1 MEFFDTSIV
10 EQIEMKMIRSSQFA
24 VRDRFQR
31 TSDEDNCLIASI
43 REHGLLQPILIRP
56 LSHGFEIVAGHRRFH
71 ACRSL
76 RWRFIPCK
84 IRELADKE
92 AYEIQLTEN
101 MQRKSMDPIEEAEAF
116 RRYVVDFGW
125 GGVTELAAKIGKSE
139 EYVSHRIQ
147 LLKLPEE
154 VKQHIIENRIN
165 VSSALELTSIPSE
178 KQNMIMQQVAS
189 NDLTVRQIREM
200 KSLMKTSSLMSTG
213 ADGSVENSAQ
223 RLSNKS
229 THVLKLTKKTT
240 LALRITLARVDNLI
254 DEVHLSVE
262 PAQRGEIVNFL
273 MGIRLRIHSL
283 IDETIRYKNANAR
296 KLDPGGRS
304 E

>member
-1 MEFFDTSIV
+1 
-10 EQIEMKMIRSSQFA
+10 
-24 VRDRFQR
+24 
-31 TSDEDNCLIASI
+31 
-43 REHGLLQPILIRP
+43 
-56 LSHGFEIVAGHRRFH
+56 
-71 ACRSL
+71 L

>member
-31 TSDEDNCLIASI
+31 MSDEDNCLIASI

-76 RWRFIPCK
+76 RWRFITCK

-165 VSSALELTSIPSE
+165 VSSALELTSISSE

-213 ADGSVENSAQ
+213 ADGNVENSAQ

-254 DEVHLSVE
+254 DEVHSSVE

-296 KLDPGGRS
+296 KLDSGGRS

>member
-10 EQIEMKMIRSSQFA
+10 EQIEMKMIKPSQFA

-31 TSDEDNCLIASI
+31 MSDDDHCLIASI

-56 LSHGFEIVAGHRRFH
+56 FSHSFEIVAGHRRFH

-154 VKQHIIENRIN
+154 VKQHVIENRLN
-165 VSSALELTSIPSE
+165 VSSALELTSISSE
-178 KQNMIMQQVAS
+178 KQN
-189 NDLTVRQIREM
+189 
-200 KSLMKTSSLMSTG
+200 
-213 ADGSVENSAQ
+213 
-223 RLSNKS
+223 
-229 THVLKLTKKTT
+229 
-240 LALRITLARVDNLI
+240 
-254 DEVHLSVE
+254 
-262 PAQRGEIVNFL
+262 
-273 MGIRLRIHSL
+273 
-283 IDETIRYKNANAR
+283 
-296 KLDPGGRS
+296 
-304 E
+304 

>member
-31 TSDEDNCLIASI
+31 MSDEDNCLIASI

-76 RWRFIPCK
+76 RWRFITCK

-165 VSSALELTSIPSE
+165 VSSALELTSISSE

-213 ADGSVENSAQ
+213 ADGNVENSAQ

-229 THVLKLTKKTT
+229 TRVLKLTKKTT

-254 DEVHLSVE
+254 DEVHSSVE

-296 KLDPGGRS
+296 KLDSGGRS